1 MNSILCN
8 VFHIVSIALVVVG
21 VCTIL
26 YSLLASTIIDT
37 IDMDIKYIIAY
48 YKRKVFGKFD
58 DEVLN
63 GLIKDDGV
71 NITFIFKDNE
81 LCHVFEYDKYLISLY
96 VFAGICTYTC
106 KETYDKTDIPDYYVY
121 PINRIWHRIK
131 KQHEK
136 ILNKRS

>member
-8 VFHIVSIALVVVG
+8 ALVIVSIALLVAG
-21 VCTIL
+21 SCLIL
-26 YSLLASTIIDT
+26 YSLLAVMIIDA
-37 IDMDIKYIIAY
+37 IGMDIKYIIAY

-63 GLIKDDGV
+63 SLIKGDGV
-71 NITFIFKDNE
+71 DTIFIFKNNE
-81 LCHVFEYDKYLISLY
+81 LSHTFKHDKYLITLY
-96 VFAGICTYTC
+96 VFSGDCTYTC
-106 KETYDKTDIPDYYVY
+106 TETHDQTDIPDYYVY
-121 PINRIWHRIK
+121 PVHRIWHRIK